1 MRQRNI
7 YGFAGTR
14 TFKPSQQPGSGP
26 RRPVTA
32 RGRMVLASSRR
43 RISPRQG

>member
-14 TFKPSQQPGSGP
+14 TLKQAQQPGSGP

-43 RISPRQG
+43 RVPPRQG